1 MDGIVSTEIMISAS
15 TTSVRDPWGQKGNV
29 RDSTKGRRTMSVN
42 NEKE

>member
-1 MDGIVSTEIMISAS
+1 MDGVGARKTMISAS